1 MTAGLGNYFNKL
13 RDRLRPRSGRARP
26 VFIGKLVGTAIGA
39 FAGWYGA
46 LSGFLVGLLVDQ
58 LLERRRYTRRL
69 AGFLADPSNRFPHE
83 LNPGDAAI
91 AGMAV
96 WLAAFDGGLS
106 DRQAEIVTSFI
117 ANRGKGGGEIPSGR
131 AGMDEAPLR
140 YAREL
145 VEAVYDFPGS
155 IAALPLAGSL
165 VGLPYEER
173 LAIQAM
179 LAEAASAD
187 SLGFSEKDAE
197 ALDSVGSALELKPG
211 DIRRERSI
219 RDDGLAE
226 AYRLL
231 GIDPDA
237 DEGEAKAVFRKLAA
251 QFHPDA
257 NAGLSEEQRKQAEE
271 AFVRIERAY
280 RLVEAGYSSSRT
292 T

>member
-1 MTAGLGNYFNKL
+1 MVAGLGKHFNKL
-13 RDRLRPRSGRARP
+13 RDRLRLRSGRARP
-26 VFIGKLVGTAIGA
+26 VFIGKLVGTAVGA

-58 LLERRRYTRRL
+58 LLERRRYTRWL
-69 AGFLADPSNRFPHE
+69 AGFLADPSNHFPHE
-83 LNPGDAAI
+83 RNPGDAAI
-91 AGMAV
+91 AGLAV

-106 DRQAEIVTSFI
+106 DRQAEIVKLFI
-117 ANRGKGGGEIPSGR
+117 ANRGKGGGEIQSRKG
-131 AGMDEAPLR
+131 GMDETPLR

-145 VEAVYDFPGS
+145 VEAVYDFSGT

-173 LAIQAM
+173 LSIHAM

-187 SLGFSEKDAE
+187 SLGFSAKDAE
-197 ALDSVGSALELKPG
+197 ALDSVGSILDLRPS
-211 DIRRERSI
+211 DMRRERSI
-219 RDDGLAE
+219 RDDSLAE

-231 GIDPDA
+231 GIDPEA
-237 DEGEAKAVFRKLAA
+237 DEGEVKAVFRKLAA

-280 RLVEAGYSSSRT
+280 RLVEANYSSSRT